1 MPTKKVKK
9 SYEKRIPERVHLW
22 TVEVLAY
29 INNHPKEYTAKDI
42 SDTFLITVRNAYL
55 RLTRL
60 RSWGMLRIVNRTRPR
75 TYEITD
81 WGKKFLK
88 DRREKGDHE

>member
-1 MPTKKVKK
+1 MPTKKTKK
-9 SYEKRIPERVHLW
+9 AYEKRIPEHVNLW
-22 TVEVLAY
+22 TVEVLEHISA
-29 INNHPKEYTAKDI
+29 HPTEYTAKDI
-42 SDTFLITVRNAYL
+42 ADTFGVTVRNAYV

-81 WGKKFLK
+81 WGKRFLEE
-88 DRREKGDHE
+88 RKGDHE